1 MEIVKWTI
9 IPPNIQGYEPSTT
22 GPLCLIV
29 VSKWYI
35 EVEPRTHQELWNW
48 PLTGSGIVVIF
59 FSVEMKNILEIAR
72 CRVRFTFTTLLALE
86 YIACFLSMGM
96 SQSFLLKTPWLNSV
110 FHIYMFLSTM
120 PFQALHF
127 QGFCALHLEVYE
139 GYFKSLYCTI
149 LPIEVCNSGGMTH
162 FKTTL
167 YIRQY

>member
-1 MEIVKWTI
+1 LPFFEIDKWTI
-9 IPPNIQGYEPSTT
+9 IPPKKQPTIEIQGYEPSTT

-35 EVEPRTHQELWNW
+35 EVEPGTHQELWNW
-48 PLTGSGIVVIF
+48 PLTGSGIIVIF

-96 SQSFLLKTPWLNSV
+96 SQSFLLKTPLLNIV

-120 PFQALHF
+120 PFQALHV
-127 QGFCALHLEVYE
+127 QGFCALHLE
-139 GYFKSLYCTI
+139 GYFKSLYFII
-149 LPIEVCNSGGMTH
+149 LPIEARNSGV
-162 FKTTL
+162 
-167 YIRQY
+167 